1 MELVLLLCQLF
12 PSFCLLFVFFVC
24 VCVASFH
31 CAQQREEEEA
41 APEIGASSPFLQ
53 QQQRH
58 LVPVE
63 IFKKK
68 AD

>member
-1 MELVLLLCQLF
+1 MSTF
-12 PSFCLLFVFFVC
+12 PFFLSFIRIFFC